1 MPPDGDGGEA
11 DDGGAGADASDG
23 TIALLRLLQSE
34 ARAFVYNRERSA
46 AACVVLAAAAS
57 FGACVLQLLVLALTW
72 NAARALMAEW

>member
-1 MPPDGDGGEA
+1 MHG
-11 DDGGAGADASDG
+11 
-23 TIALLRLLQSE
+23 LVQSE